1 MPTSKGDTGGG
12 GGADGV
18 ADGVADGRMPTA
30 YKRGPAGRRDRT
42 WPRAEPMMTR
52 WPLGRAVADSNL
64 PGTPEGSSALP
75 RMWR

>member
-1 MPTSKGDTGGG
+1 MPASEGDTGGG

-18 ADGVADGRMPTA
+18 AGDVADGGMPKA
-30 YKRGPAGRRDRT
+30 YEWGPTGRRDRT
-42 WPRAEPMMTR
+42 WPRAEPMMSR
-52 WPLGRAVADSNL
+52 RAPGRAVPDSNL